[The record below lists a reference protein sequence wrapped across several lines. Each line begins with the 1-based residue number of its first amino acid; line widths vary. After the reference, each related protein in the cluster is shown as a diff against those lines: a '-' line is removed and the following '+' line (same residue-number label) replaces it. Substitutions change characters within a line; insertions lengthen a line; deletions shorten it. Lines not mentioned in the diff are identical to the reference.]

1 MQPSVGAFLVVV
13 LVVAVTIALTVRSRR
28 KRTAALAAQWQ
39 AFQQHRSSG
48 QGQPLQVTRVYQRG
62 RRGSK
67 AVVTWCD
74 TGWQQDAWFWN
85 WHVPVGAYL
94 LVNAS
99 SGYGPHSR
107 NPNVL
112 YVQPGQ
118 VRAWV
123 PGQAA
128 RAAQR
133 ISQ

>member
-1 MQPSVGAFLVVV
+1 MH
-13 LVVAVTIALTVRSRR
+13 VALLFIVPVAALTVALAVRSRR
-28 KRTAALAAQWQ
+28 KRTAALAAQWG
-39 AFQQHRSSG
+39 AFQQHRSYG
-48 QGQPLQVTRVYQRG
+48 QGQVLQVTRVYQHG

-74 TGWQQDAWFWN
+74 NGRQQDAWFWN
-85 WHVPVGAYL
+85 WHVPAGAYL

-99 SGYGPHSR
+99 SGYGTHSH

-128 RAAQR
+128 RAAQCLSR
-133 ISQ
+133 

>member
-1 MQPSVGAFLVVV
+1 MHLSPGVLLALV
-13 LVVAVTIALTVRSRR
+13 LGVAVIVALKVRSRR
-28 KRTAALAAQWQ
+28 KRTAVLAAQWQ
-39 AFQQHRSSG
+39 AFQPGKQAEEIF
-48 QGQPLQVTRVYQRG
+48 LQITRVYQRG

-74 TGWQQDAWFWN
+74 SGRQQDAWFWN

-94 LVNAS
+94 LVSAS
-99 SGYGPHSR
+99 SGYGPHSH

-118 VRAWV
+118 VQAWV
-123 PGQAA
+123 PAQAA

-133 ISQ
+133 VG

>member
-1 MQPSVGAFLVVV
+1 M
-13 LVVAVTIALTVRSRR
+13 
-28 KRTAALAAQWQ
+28 
-39 AFQQHRSSG
+39 
-48 QGQPLQVTRVYQRG
+48 TRVHQYG

-74 TGWQQDAWFWN
+74 IGQQDAWVWG
-85 WHVPVGAYL
+85 WHVPAGAYL

-99 SGYGPHSR
+99 SGYGPHSH
-107 NPNVL
+107 NPNMI

-123 PGQAA
+123 PRPAA

-133 ISQ
+133 VSQ

>member
-1 MQPSVGAFLVVV
+1 MHPSPGVLFVFV
-13 LVVAVTIALTVRSRR
+13 LVVAVTVALTVRSRR
-28 KRTAALAAQWQ
+28 RRTAALVAQWQ
-39 AFQQHRSSG
+39 AFQRHRSSG
-48 QGQPLQVTRVYQRG
+48 QGQLLRITRVYQHG

-67 AVVTWCD
+67 AVVTWCES
-74 TGWQQDAWFWN
+74 GRQQDAWFWN
-85 WHVPVGAYL
+85 WHVPAGAYL

-99 SGYGPHSR
+99 SGYGPHSH

-118 VRAWV
+118 VRSWV

-133 ISQ
+133 AGQ